1 MKDAKTINGVSVPL
15 TEKMIYEEDLIE
27 KLVNYR
33 PKDIVADLDYFEKN
47 LPERFR

>member
-1 MKDAKTINGVSVPL
+1 
-15 TEKMIYEEDLIE
+15 MIYGEDLIE

-33 PKDIVADLDYFEKN
+33 PKDIVTNLDFFEKN